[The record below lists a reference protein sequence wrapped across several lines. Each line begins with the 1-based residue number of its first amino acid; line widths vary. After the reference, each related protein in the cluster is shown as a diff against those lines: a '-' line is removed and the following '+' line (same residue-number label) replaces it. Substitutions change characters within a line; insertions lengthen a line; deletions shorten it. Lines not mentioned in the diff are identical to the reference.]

1 MVYLSTTQYL
11 SRKLN
16 WMGRKLRFMND
27 ATTIKEWTEAMDCV
41 FKSLDTFSRNKD
53 VSTPTQIWIKKMEIH
68 RGQNINV
75 LSLHVDSKIKEKVV
89 KKAKRITVKKKR
101 KLSIREINSSKPEQ
115 AGSMEV
121 DGDVSR
127 SRPPRVEVEGDDVDM
142 CDPKAAVMKML
153 REAKEWP
160 EKSRPITQ
168 RRTNEDLTELAS
180 DMGNKMIS
188 TEWES
193 WRIGANTDSEE
204 DRWYLN
210 QHTGASCWE
219 RPTTKK
225 IPFKGYRSFPR

>member
-1 MVYLSTTQYL
+1 
-11 SRKLN
+11 
-16 WMGRKLRFMND
+16 MND
-27 ATTIKEWTEAMDCV
+27 ATTIKEWTEALDCV
-41 FKSLDTFSRNKD
+41 FKSLETFSRNKD
-53 VSTPTQIWIKKMEIH
+53 VSTPTQIGIKKMEIH

-101 KLSIREINSSKPEQ
+101 TLSTRENNSMKPEQ

-127 SRPPRVEVEGDDVDM
+127 SRPPRVEVEGDDVNM
-142 CDPKAAVMKML
+142 REPKAAVMKML
-153 REAKEWP
+153 REAKEQP
-160 EKSRPITQ
+160 EKSMLITQ

-180 DMGNKMIS
+180 DMGDKLIS

-193 WRIGANTDSEE
+193 WRIGANSDSED

-210 QHTGASCWE
+210 QQTGVSCWE

-225 IPFKGYRSFPR
+225 IPFKGYQSFPR

>member
-89 KKAKRITVKKKR
+89 KKPLSIYLGRTPPPNFGHESPMLQSRFKLLPRITT
-101 KLSIREINSSKPEQ
+101 
-115 AGSMEV
+115 
-121 DGDVSR
+121 
-127 SRPPRVEVEGDDVDM
+127 
-142 CDPKAAVMKML
+142 
-153 REAKEWP
+153 AK
-160 EKSRPITQ
+160 
-168 RRTNEDLTELAS
+168 
-180 DMGNKMIS
+180 
-188 TEWES
+188 
-193 WRIGANTDSEE
+193 
-204 DRWYLN
+204 
-210 QHTGASCWE
+210 
-219 RPTTKK
+219 
-225 IPFKGYRSFPR
+225 

>member
-1 MVYLSTTQYL
+1 
-11 SRKLN
+11 
-16 WMGRKLRFMND
+16 MND

-41 FKSLDTFSRNKD
+41 FRSLETFSRNKD
-53 VSTPTQIWIKKMEIH
+53 VSTPMQMGIKKMEIH

-75 LSLHVDSKIKEKVV
+75 LSRHVDTNIKEKVV

-101 KLSIREINSSKPEQ
+101 KLSTRIFNSWKPEQ
-115 AGSMEV
+115 AGSIEV

-127 SRPPRVEVEGDDVDM
+127 SRPPRVEVEGDDVVM
-142 CDPKAAVMKML
+142 RDPKAAVMKML
-153 REAKEWP
+153 REAKEQP
-160 EKSRPITQ
+160 EKSMLITQ
-168 RRTNEDLTELAS
+168 RRIKEDLKELAS
-180 DMGNKMIS
+180 DMGDKVIS

-219 RPTTKK
+219 RPTTKN